1 MKAVYTRRI
10 DIEIILN
17 DDTKVIVKSDF
28 LSGRYIYLYGEFP
41 DEHFESFNIYG
52 KCSKDVKELCDK
64 YHNLL
69 ENYKGGLFKKEHYI
83 KARTSYYNWITI
95 PINNIKFI
103 NIKKYCKAIENPKI
117 KWLEEDL
124 GFKGYSELV
133 FDREQ
138 ELKSLL
144 LKGWTWDKYTILELL

>member
-1 MKAVYTRRI
+1 MKAVYERKI

-17 DDTKVIVKSDF
+17 DDTNVIVKSDF
-28 LSGRYIYLYGEFP
+28 LSGRYTYLYGELP
-41 DEHFESFNIYG
+41 EEHFESFSIYG
-52 KCSKDVKELCDK
+52 KYNEDAKELCDK
-64 YHNLL
+64 FYVLL
-69 ENYKGGLFKKEHYI
+69 ENYKGGLFKKQYYI
-83 KARTSYYNWITI
+83 RARTSYCNWITI
-95 PINNIKFI
+95 PINNVKFV
-103 NIKKYCKAIENPKI
+103 NVKNYCKVVENPKI

-144 LKGWTWDKYTILELL
+144 LKG